1 MINYNNSIR
10 LLLFILVVVI
20 HMQYDYSV
28 YAFFIGVHCTNNN
41 NCIYSKVLLY
51 DVLSS
56 LHHLRS

>member
-28 YAFFIGVHCTNNN
+28 YACVHWCT
-41 NCIYSKVLLY
+41 
-51 DVLSS
+51 
-56 LHHLRS
+56 LHKQQQVYL